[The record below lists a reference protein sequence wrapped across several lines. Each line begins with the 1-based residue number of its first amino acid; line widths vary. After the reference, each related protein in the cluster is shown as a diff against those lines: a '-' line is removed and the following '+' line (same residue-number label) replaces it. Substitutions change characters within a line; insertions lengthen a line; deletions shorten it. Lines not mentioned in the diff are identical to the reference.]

1 MTPRKEIFIKTKEA
15 LMTIPE
21 LELVDFNRK
30 QFESETFPNLFVAAL
45 ISIPNIEY
53 ETMTEEGQLGT
64 ALITVTLY
72 CRDGWMNQHNG
83 TADPEHGLMEI
94 DLLDEIAE
102 KLQFVYGDQFA
113 PLQQT
118 NDAEETVD
126 MGGIFAYSQTF
137 DTRVKRKLGRK
148 YTNRQISH

>member
-1 MTPRKEIFIKTKEA
+1 MTPRKEIFIKAKEA
-15 LMTIPE
+15 LMTIPQ

-30 QFESETFPNLFVAAL
+30 QFESEDFPNLFVAAL

-53 ETMTEEGQLGT
+53 ETMTEEGQTGT
-64 ALITVTLY
+64 ATVTVTLF
-72 CRDGWMNQHNG
+72 CRDGWMDQHNG
-83 TADPEHGLMEI
+83 TTDPEHGLMEI
-94 DLLDEIAE
+94 DLLDAIAE

-118 NDAEETVD
+118 NDAEDTAD
-126 MGGIFAYSQTF
+126 MGGMFAYSQSF

-148 YTNRQISH
+148 YTNRPITH